1 MPFIKTKKSNIS
13 IIAALILSVSLIGLC
28 FAYDESVYFE
38 DIDPKSKIVQNDSA
52 EYDSNFDFDRFES
65 KTSETKESPLLLS
78 NAFFEGDSKV
88 SFADVVF
95 KISLITFIFVGALVL
110 LKMYLLKNASEYSY
124 VNSNMDFLNVPNAST
139 NNSLG
144 QSVPVSQGNILSNLF
159 DNPFQSN
166 SEEGNFLQ
174 SSIMPNGQ
182 SGVMNTK
189 GLMMKQSLNL
199 TPSQSVYVVEVDGKK
214 LLMGCTQQGG
224 VQLLA
229 DLSSQSNN
237 EQNKTV
243 SDDDKISD
251 GIVSLLKKLV
261 DKSEK
266 KEDKEDEEKISESPF
281 VANVSSTISPSEF
294 TADASQQI
302 IIKDV
307 KDNGSD
313 VYSFTDPARRRPLK
327 RRSSY
332 KESLIVYS
340 VR

>member
-1 MPFIKTKKSNIS
+1 MLFIKINKTNITLF
-13 IIAALILSVSLIGLC
+13 AALILSISLAGLC
-28 FAYDESVYFE
+28 FAYDDSSYL
-38 DIDPKSKIVQNDSA
+38 DDANSKIVQNDSVD
-52 EYDSNFDFDRFES
+52 YDSTFNIDRFEAG
-65 KTSETKESPLLLS
+65 S
-78 NAFFEGDSKV
+78 NSIFAPNEKV
-88 SFADVVF
+88 SFPAVVF
-95 KISLITFIFVGALVL
+95 KLSLITFIFISALIL
-110 LKMYLLKNASEYSY
+110 IKMYLVKNASEYSF
-124 VNSNMDFLNVPNAST
+124 VNSNMDFLNVPVSSAS
-139 NNSLG
+139 NPSNQASLI
-144 QSVPVSQGNILSNLF
+144 SQGNILSNLF

-166 SEEGNFLQ
+166 PAEGGPF
-174 SSIMPNGQ
+174 STIMMPDNQ
-182 SGVMNTK
+182 NSVLNTK
-189 GLMMKQSLNL
+189 GLTMKQSLNL

-229 DLSSQSNN
+229 DLSNQPMN
-237 EQNKTV
+237 EQNKAV
-243 SDDDKISD
+243 NDDDKISD

-266 KEDKEDEEKISESPF
+266 KEEEEKVSESPF

-307 KDNGSD
+307 KDNGND
-313 VYSFTDPARRRPLK
+313 VYSFTDPTRRRPLK

-332 KESLIVYS
+332 RESLTVYS